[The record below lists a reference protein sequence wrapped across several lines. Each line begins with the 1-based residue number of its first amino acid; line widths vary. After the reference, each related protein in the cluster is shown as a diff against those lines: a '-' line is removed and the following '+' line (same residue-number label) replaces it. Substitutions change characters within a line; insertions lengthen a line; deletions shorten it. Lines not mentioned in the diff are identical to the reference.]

1 MLDAIRWKILFKV
14 CARTWKFRCYDIA
27 MLIFNF
33 SIFELAEIL
42 ELVIFI
48 CQMLNVI
55 LFLEMQEIR
64 LISI

>member
-1 MLDAIRWKILFKV
+1 MLDAIRWKILFKI
-14 CARTWKFRCYDIA
+14 CARTWKFCYDIA

-33 SIFELAEIL
+33 SIFELAEIS